1 MQLSNIDHEGVERR
15 LRNSAFM
22 FGVTLTGVVALR
34 LSGAPPWAY
43 AVLVFPFWLSSYL
56 VFQGLFKTC
65 TIMAKRGVRDVGD
78 GQEKIASPAFS
89 ALMRL
94 RGRRVWW
101 LTWATAILA
110 TAGVVAAVAI
120 S

>member
-1 MQLSNIDHEGVERR
+1 VELSNIGSDGVERR
-15 LRNSAFM
+15 LRNSATM

-34 LSGAPPWAY
+34 LIHAPPWAY
-43 AVLVFPFWLSSYL
+43 ALLVFPFWLSSFL

-65 TIMAKRGVRDVGD
+65 TIMAKRGLRDVGD
-78 GQEKIASPAFS
+78 GSEKIANPAVS

-94 RGRRVWW
+94 RGRRVWY

-110 TAGVVAAVAI
+110 TAGVIAAVAI